1 MTTHTHGYAT
11 PEGTATYQARF
22 QEKVAEGH
30 YRAFQGLALSSVG
43 LGTYLG
49 HHDDATD
56 DLYAGAIK
64 QAVAL
69 GCNVLDSAINYRCQ
83 RSERAIGAALS
94 ALFAEEVFRREEIFV
109 ATKGGF
115 IPFDGAPPG
124 NPVDYFMRTF
134 VHPGIAQPEEIV
146 AGCHCMTPRYLAH
159 QLDRSLSNLGLACLD
174 AYYLHNP
181 ETQLQE
187 VSREEFLKRIRAAF
201 AFLEEAADQGKIR
214 MYGTATWDGYRN
226 NPQSR
231 DHLMLEEIIQTAR
244 DIAGSRHRFRII
256 QLPYNLGMPEAY
268 NERTQRMNEAWETTL
283 VAAEEFGLY
292 VMSSASILQGQLSRG
307 LPEALATALPGLQ
320 TDAQRALQF
329 VRSTPGMGTALV
341 GMKRV
346 EHVKENLAAASVA
359 PLSSSQFLR
368 FFGLE

>member
-1 MTTHTHGYAT
+1 
-11 PEGTATYQARF
+11 
-22 QEKVAEGH
+22 
-30 YRAFQGLALSSVG
+30 
-43 LGTYLG
+43 
-49 HHDDATD
+49 
-56 DLYAGAIK
+56 
-64 QAVAL
+64 L

-94 ALFAEEVFRREEIFV
+94 ALFAEGVFRREEIFV

-124 NPVDYFMRTF
+124 NPVDHFMSTF
-134 VHPGIAQPEEIV
+134 VQPGIVQPEEIV
-146 AGCHCMTPRYLAH
+146 AGCHCMTPKYLAH
-159 QLDRSLSNLGLACLD
+159 QIDLSLSNLGLACLD

-187 VSREEFLKRIRAAF
+187 ISREEFLKRIRAAF

-226 NPQSR
+226 HSRSR
-231 DHLMLEEIIQTAR
+231 DHLMLAELIQTAR

-268 NERTQRMNEAWETTL
+268 NERTQQVDENWLSTL
-283 VAAEEFGLY
+283 AAAEEYGLY
-292 VMSSASILQGQLSRG
+292 VMASASILQGQLSRELPQELREVFAG
-307 LPEALATALPGLQ
+307 LH
-320 TDAQRALQF
+320 TDAQRAIQF

-346 EHVKENLAAASVA
+346 EHVEENLAAASVA

-368 FFGLE
+368 FFGQE

>member
-1 MTTHTHGYAT
+1 MTTQTAGYAT
-11 PEGTATYQARF
+11 PEGTAAYQARYTG
-22 QEKVAEGH
+22 KIAEGH
-30 YRAFQGLALSSVG
+30 FRPFQGLSLSSIG

-49 HHDDATD
+49 HHDEATD

-64 QAVAL
+64 RAVSL

-83 RSERAIGAALS
+83 RSERSIGRALRE
-94 ALFAEEVFRREEIFV
+94 LFAEGTLRREEIFI

-115 IPFDGAPPG
+115 IPFDGTPPG

-134 VHPGIAQPEEIV
+134 VHPSIAQPDEIV
-146 AGCHCMTPRYLAH
+146 AGCHCMTPKYLAH
-159 QLDRSLSNLGLACLD
+159 QIDQSLSNLGLECLD

-201 AFLEEAADQGKIR
+201 AFLEEAVDQGKIR
-214 MYGTATWDGYRN
+214 VYGTATWDGYRN
-226 NPQSR
+226 NPRSR
-231 DHLMLEEIIQTAR
+231 DHLMLEELLQAAQE
-244 DIAGSRHRFRII
+244 IAGNRHHFRIL

-268 NERTQRMNEAWETTL
+268 NERTQQVDKAWLSTL
-283 VAAEEFGLY
+283 TAAEEYGLY
-292 VMSSASILQGQLSRG
+292 VMASASILQGQLSRG
-307 LPEALATALPGLQ
+307 LPEALTTAFPGLR
-320 TDAQRALQF
+320 TDAQRAIQF

-346 EHVKENLAAASVA
+346 EHIEENLATAAVA
-359 PLSSSQFLR
+359 PIPPSQFLR
-368 FFGLE
+368 LFGRE